1 MTLRD
6 PVAPP
11 DARPVSRPR
20 RETPPSSEQA
30 PSEQMPSEQLPPP
43 RALVPLPPTASTL
56 LRCERSD
63 GRAVLTII
71 ASDVVVSRTVLT
83 LAATLGYEQNL
94 ALLMQRAGAKAVA
107 QLGIAVDIWAS
118 GTSVRS
124 ETISQ
129 THMALGPLVVG
140 CLAPLALTHD
150 LSECDAPRQIAAA
163 GFALFGSLACALM
176 ARQEPDLF
184 ERVAQLA
191 RYRSVPLG
199 DVYLRVAGETVHAA
213 AHRLAEGWGLPR
225 ELSIALGGPEGETLT
240 GEERALVA
248 ALDLATVAA
257 RQAAVSV
264 EPWPY
269 VGASDSIED
278 FALTQAL
285 ALRAR
290 RIATRLQEAL
300 PGMKSAA

>member
-6 PVAPP
+6 PVAPENSLP
-11 DARPVSRPR
+11 EAESKAS
-20 RETPPSSEQA
+20 PSGYGSH
-30 PSEQMPSEQLPPP
+30 
-43 RALVPLPPTASTL
+43 ALVALPPTAATL

-63 GRAVLTII
+63 GRSVLTIL
-71 ASDVVVSRTVLT
+71 ASDVVVARTMGVI
-83 LAATLGYEQNL
+83 AATLGFETNL
-94 ALLMQRAGAKAVA
+94 ALLTQRAGAKAVA
-107 QLGIAVDIWAS
+107 QLGIAVDLWVS
-118 GTSVRS
+118 GASVRS
-124 ETISQ
+124 ETISGA
-129 THMALGPLVVG
+129 HLALGPLVIG
-140 CLAPLALTHD
+140 CLTPLALTHD
-150 LSECDAPRQIAAA
+150 LTVCDAPRQIAAA

-176 ARQEPDLF
+176 ARQDPERF

-191 RYRSVPLG
+191 HYRGVPLG
-199 DVYLRVAGETVHAA
+199 DVYLHVSGETVHTA

-225 ELSIALGGPEGETLT
+225 ELSLALGGPEGEALSA
-240 GEERALVA
+240 EERAMVA

-257 RQAAVSV
+257 RQAAVAL

-285 ALRAR
+285 SLRAR

-300 PGMKSAA
+300 PETRPDSRTDQRAA